1 MRVKKQKNKKT
12 KKKRMSEK
20 VCEYEIGVANGG
32 LLWNL
37 IHNEKW

>member
-1 MRVKKQKNKKT
+1 MSESKKTKKQ